1 MLKTEESMNG
11 KNREW
16 FRQTPLG
23 MFIHWGMYSVA
34 GRGEW
39 AMQQE
44 QIPLEEYDRL
54 YMDKFTADEYDPE
67 RWAQLAVRAGMEY
80 IVLTAKHH
88 DGFCLFDTKTTG
100 RNAVR
105 HGPKRDLIGPY
116 AEACRKYGLRV
127 GLYYSPPDWSVKAFN
142 EGREKDPAA
151 WEAYIGLIHA
161 QVRELMGN
169 YGKIDILW
177 YDTAHNLSGNS
188 DLNPATLRAEE
199 LNRMVRSLQPE
210 ILINNRSGL
219 PEDFHTAE
227 QKLIPPEDPDRLWE
241 GCLTMNRH
249 WGYFPA
255 DPYYKSPF
263 EIIHAMTDVAHSGGH
278 LLLNAGP
285 DRYGRISRN
294 ERAILEAVGNWM
306 RLYGES
312 VRGVS
317 RIRLGG
323 GSFGCAAQKGNKVY
337 LYLHYPSE
345 EGFIT
350 VPGCSE
356 PFKSAYMLGS
366 GQSLKLE
373 YKAGKLLIHGTPKFE
388 MNTIPVVCLER

>member
-1 MLKTEESMNG
+1 MNG
-11 KNREW
+11 KNRKW

-23 MFIHWGMYSVA
+23 MFIHWGMYSAA

-39 AMQQE
+39 VMQQE

-54 YMDKFTADEYDPE
+54 YMDKFTAEKYDPE

-88 DGFCLFDTKTTG
+88 DGFCLFDTETTG
-100 RNAVR
+100 RNAVKS
-105 HGPKRDLIGPY
+105 GPKRDLIRPY
-116 AEACRKYGLRV
+116 AEACRKYGLKV

-142 EGREKDPAA
+142 DGREKDPAA

-161 QVRELMGN
+161 QVRELMSN

-177 YDTAHNLSGNS
+177 YDTACNLNGLS

-227 QKLIPPEDPDRLWE
+227 QNLIPPEDPDRLWE
-241 GCLTMNRH
+241 GCLTLNRH

-255 DPYYKSPF
+255 DPYYKPPF
-263 EIIHAMTDVAHSGGH
+263 EIIRAITAAACGGGH
-278 LLLNAGP
+278 LLLNVGP
-285 DRYGRISRN
+285 DRCGRISRA
-294 ERAILEAVGNWM
+294 ECAILETVGDWIKV
-306 RLYGES
+306 YGES
-312 VRGVS
+312 VKGVS

-337 LYLHYPSE
+337 LYLHYPSD

-366 GQSLKLE
+366 GQALKLE
-373 YKAGKLLIHGTPKFE
+373 YTAGRLLIHGTPKFE

>member
-1 MLKTEESMNG
+1 MNG

-23 MFIHWGMYSVA
+23 MFIHWGMYSAA

-39 AMQQE
+39 VMQQE
-44 QIPLEEYDRL
+44 KIPLDEYDQL
-54 YMDKFTADEYDPE
+54 YMDQFTADEYDPE
-67 RWAQLAVRAGMEY
+67 RWARLAVRAGMEY

-88 DGFCLFDTKTTG
+88 DGFCLFATRTTD
-100 RNAVR
+100 RNAVK
-105 HGPKRDLIGPY
+105 HGPKYDLIRPY
-116 AEACRKYGLRV
+116 AEACRKYGLKV

-142 EGREKDPAA
+142 EGREKDPVA

-161 QVRELMGN
+161 QVRELMSN
-169 YGKIDILW
+169 YGTIDILW
-177 YDTAHNLSGNS
+177 YDTAHNLNGNS
-188 DLNPATLRAEE
+188 DLDPETLRAEE

-227 QKLIPPEDPDRLWE
+227 QNLIPPEDPDRLWE
-241 GCLTMNRH
+241 GCLTLNRH

-255 DPYYKSPF
+255 DPYYKPPF
-263 EIIHAMTDVAHSGGH
+263 EIIRAITAAACSGGH
-278 LLLNAGP
+278 LLLNVGP
-285 DRYGRISRN
+285 DRYGRINQN
-294 ERAILEAVGNWM
+294 ERAVLETVGDWIKV
-306 RLYGES
+306 YGES
-312 VRGVS
+312 VKGVS

-350 VPGCSE
+350 VPGCSG

-366 GQSLKLE
+366 GQALKLE
-373 YKAGKLLIHGTPKFE
+373 YTADKLLIHGTPKFE
-388 MNTIPVVCLER
+388 MNTIPVICLER